1 MYNKDEDLI
10 GCTVEEAIFV
20 LDSIGAPHRIVARDG
35 EDVIVTRDAVSGRY
49 NLEVAKGRVVG
60 YSKED

>member
-20 LDSIGAPHRIVARDG
+20 LDSIGAPYRIVEQDG
-35 EDVIVTRDAVSGRY
+35 EDVIVTRDVVSGRY
-49 NLEVAKGRVVG
+49 NLKVAKGRVVG
-60 YSKED
+60 YSKE